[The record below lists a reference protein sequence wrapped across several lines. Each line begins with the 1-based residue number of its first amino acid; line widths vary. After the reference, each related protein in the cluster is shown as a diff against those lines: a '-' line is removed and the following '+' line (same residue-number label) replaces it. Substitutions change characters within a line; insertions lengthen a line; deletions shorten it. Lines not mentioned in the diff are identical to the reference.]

1 MEKKIAAHH
10 LRAHIQGTEPE
21 SWNLV
26 YDAAI
31 AMIQE

>member
-1 MEKKIAAHH
+1 MEKKIVTHH
-10 LRAHIQGTEPE
+10 LRVHIQGTELE
-21 SWNLV
+21 SWNFV